1 MYIYNINTADV
12 YSVATYSQSVNV
24 FGAIKTTKL
33 TAILDP
39 IGMVLSLYS
48 KMFARPS
55 PDRTSDSISAS
66 SSSSS
71 SSSCATSSHQRSNN
85 NNNNTGEAGKLL
97 EMKSKLNNAEFG
109 MPTAP
114 MIRSLALRGFS
125 DLKLIDMEVRYM
137 VWEQKQKK
145 T

>member
-1 MYIYNINTADV
+1 
-12 YSVATYSQSVNV
+12 V

-55 PDRTSDSISAS
+55 PDRTSDSSSA
-66 SSSSS
+66 S

>member
-1 MYIYNINTADV
+1 
-12 YSVATYSQSVNV
+12 V

-55 PDRTSDSISAS
+55 PDRTSDSSSA
-66 SSSSS
+66 S

-85 NNNNTGEAGKLL
+85 NNNNNNTGAAGKSKF
-97 EMKSKLNNAEFG
+97 EMKSKLNNVEFG

-114 MIRSLALRGFS
+114 LIRSLALRGFS